1 MAVNRRTAGED
12 WDFADLGIKDTQ
24 YLTHFF
30 HHWTAK
36 FIPQI
41 PARVIEEHSDGGDA
55 VLDPFMGCGTTLV
68 EATIRG
74 RPAYGMDINPLAVK
88 IARAKT
94 SPIDAA
100 ALGKLMDRLGRRSA
114 KKASTAAE
122 PALCELRR
130 DTRGAHLFPGSEEWF
145 RPDVAAAIR
154 RVLDS
159 IHDFDENTRNFVE
172 VGLSDLLKG
181 MSNARM
187 DSTIPKLPPEPVYVD
202 KKHYN
207 RVVDNLTR
215 KIDVFGRLLAQL
227 RRMHRAV
234 TEYHRLAAD
243 TGCQPILG
251 DARQLSKHVPRA
263 RLAVTS
269 PPYWDAQNYQK
280 LHWLSF
286 QVLGL
291 KEPGRDEIGRKKKDY
306 LDDMRVVLREL
317 AAVLD
322 GVFAIVIG
330 ASKHGTHELV
340 RDACVA
346 VGMKPVDTVR
356 RRIAMHA
363 FFAKGVK
370 TEYVYFFRNKRC

>member
-1 MAVNRRTAGED
+1 MAVNRRTAKQD
-12 WDFADLGIKDTQ
+12 WDFAELGIKDTQ

-36 FIPQI
+36 FIPHI
-41 PARVIEEHSDGGDA
+41 PARVIEEHSDRGDV

-74 RPAYGMDINPLAVK
+74 RPAYGLDVNPLAVN

-100 ALGKLMDRLGRRSA
+100 ALRELMGHLRQRADKEA
-114 KKASTAAE
+114 PTAPEA
-122 PALCELRR
+122 ALCERRR
-130 DTRGAHLFPGSEEWF
+130 DATGAQLFPGSEEWF
-145 RPDVAAAIR
+145 RPDVTAAIR
-154 RVLDS
+154 WVLDC

-187 DSTIPKLPPEPVYVD
+187 DSTIPKLPPEPEYVD

-215 KIDVFGRLLAQL
+215 KIDVFQRLLAQL
-227 RRMHRAV
+227 RRMHRAL
-234 TEYHRLAAD
+234 TEYHRLAGD
-243 TGCQPILG
+243 TECQPLLG
-251 DARQLSKHVPRA
+251 DARRLSKHVPQA

-306 LDDMRVVLREL
+306 LDDMRAVLGQL

-346 VGMKPVDTVR
+346 VGMKPLDTVR

-370 TEYVYFFRNKRC
+370 TEYVYFFRNKPC